1 MPNTFLTN
9 DVLADAADD
18 AAILLSNNLVAA
30 QLTNRDVEE
39 DIVDRDTGGKV
50 RVEIRPELAANL
62 DERDAGNITLTK
74 TDNNQSAVEIDAT
87 NYVYQRQSMPT
98 VDSTWG
104 VDDFTREVT
113 EPAVLAIREQVDT
126 FFVRRIAGG
135 YSENV
140 ISDDSS
146 IGTHPADVA
155 DVLNAMQTLNEQK
168 APQAGRV
175 GLISATTH
183 ANLLGLDQ
191 FTSADFGDDAPAG
204 LREGALAR
212 RYGFGY
218 FMDQN
223 VGTHPFGDTGGAVTN
238 GSLSGGETEIDV
250 DGLNTADGQI
260 NEGARFDLGG
270 STVYTVAD
278 RVQYSG
284 NSATIPVT
292 PAIDGS
298 VADGTAL
305 NFQTAHTQDVFYNPD
320 FALGAIVAPE
330 PVQGAMSEVGTFG
343 NVAVRI
349 SVVPSMEGSDGLSED
364 ILYDVYIGSKVTKPE
379 TGVVLQA

>member
-50 RVEIRPELAANL
+50 TVEIRPELAADI
-62 DERDAGNITLTK
+62 DERNAGNISLTK
-74 TDNNQSAVEIDAT
+74 TDNNQTGVEIDAT

-98 VDSTWG
+98 VDKTWG

-113 EPAVLAIREQVDT
+113 EPAILAIREQVDKY
-126 FFVRRIAGG
+126 FVRRIAGG

-140 ISDDSS
+140 ISDDNS
-146 IGTHPADVA
+146 IGTHPSDVN
-155 DVLNAMQTLNEQK
+155 DVLNAMQTMNEQK

-191 FTSADFGDDAPAG
+191 FTSADFGEDAPAG

-223 VGTHPFGDTGGAVTN
+223 VTTHPFGDTGGATLN
-238 GSLSGGETEIDV
+238 GGTSGGVEEITV
-250 DGLNTADGQI
+250 DGLSTADGQI
-260 NEGARFDLGG
+260 NEGARFDLGN
-270 STVYTVAD
+270 SQVYTVAE

-284 NSATIPVT
+284 NSATLPVT
-292 PAIDGS
+292 PTIQNS

-330 PVQGAMSEVGTFG
+330 PVQGAMSEVGSFG

-364 ILYDVYIGSKVTKPE
+364 ILYDVYIGSQVTKPR